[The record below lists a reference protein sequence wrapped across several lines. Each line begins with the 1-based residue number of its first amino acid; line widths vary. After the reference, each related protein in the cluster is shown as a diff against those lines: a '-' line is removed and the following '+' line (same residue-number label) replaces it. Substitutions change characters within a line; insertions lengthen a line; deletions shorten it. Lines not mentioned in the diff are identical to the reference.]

1 MYQLVFFYEEPFY
14 LVFEDEKEAIAE
26 YKASWR
32 SSEVIVELW
41 WDTWRYNSLSSR
53 WEQMV

>member
-1 MYQLVFFYEEPFY
+1 MYQLVFFYEEPFCIQ
-14 LVFEDEKEAIAE
+14 FEDEKEAIAE

-41 WDTWRYNSLSSR
+41 WDTWCYDPRSCH